1 MQIKYCSYCVTS
13 TCHHFRMWDQ
23 ELNVL
28 HDIIT
33 GCCNDIAICHYMFFT
48 QWPNINILH
57 TVGKSK
63 CWVEKWLPPFR
74 MGTTPST
81 TVQTLWGRSNNTRRL
96 EVRKCGVCMFFVFFS
111 GRIAVKRK
119 TARTIF
125 TQRPKISI
133 FCPAW
138 AIRCTDS
145 CEIWHGRAARGST
158 WPCKISH
165 QSVHGVGTRPQKLKI
180 STFGKDST

>member
-1 MQIKYCSYCVTS
+1 MYYMISLQAAVMIQQYATICSLLSGQIS
-13 TCHHFRMWDQ
+13 TFCTLQ
-23 ELNVL
+23 ENLNV
-28 HDIIT
+28 
-33 GCCNDIAICHYMFFT
+33 GSKNDFHLLEWARR
-48 QWPNINILH
+48 P
-57 TVGKSK
+57 
-63 CWVEKWLPPFR
+63 LPPCKLC
-74 MGTTPST
+74 GGDQTTR
-81 TVQTLWGRSNNTRRL
+81 VDWRCEN
-96 EVRKCGVCMFFVFFS
+96 VVFVCFLFFFS

-180 STFGKDST
+180 STFGKDSTQCQTL